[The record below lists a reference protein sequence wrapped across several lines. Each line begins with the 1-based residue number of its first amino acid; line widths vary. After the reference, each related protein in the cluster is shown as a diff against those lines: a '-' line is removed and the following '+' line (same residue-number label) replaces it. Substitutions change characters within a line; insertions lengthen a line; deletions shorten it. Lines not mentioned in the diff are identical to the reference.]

1 MSELA
6 IVRQATT
13 TLSIISGEQVKRA
26 DDLVLK
32 DGRKILVVK
41 GGNIQHLVNAIF
53 NEFSKRLDR
62 AGNRFQISRK
72 WRWLSETDPYGAAS
86 RLSGPSMEAFLSE
99 WFVFCEQVH
108 SPAPRTHNSPPYQP
122 NESYLKILD
131 RLPPYVIATISQSR
145 FLTKQL
151 VSLFQVIE

>member
-13 TLSIISGEQVKRA
+13 TLRIISGEQVKRV
-26 DDLVLK
+26 DDLILEN
-32 DGRKILVVK
+32 GRKILVVK
-41 GGNIQHLVNAIF
+41 GGNTQKLVNRIF
-53 NEFSKRLDR
+53 TEFSTRLDR
-62 AGNRFQISRK
+62 AHNKFQISRS
-72 WRWLSETDPYGAAS
+72 WRSLAHTDPYGAPS
-86 RLSGPSMEAFLSE
+86 RLSGPDLESYLSE
-99 WFVFCEQVH
+99 WFCFCEQVH

-145 FLTKQL
+145 FLTNGL
-151 VSLFQVIE
+151 VSLFQVIA